1 MYIEKSVDIYIDE
14 TDFTTN
20 ELIDELIDRNLN
32 ENELKRIMYNL
43 INEKQI
49 YETSIV
55 TVKER
60 MERSSSDA
68 RTVLTDL
75 FELSHHAS
83 NEQIVN
89 ELKNIL

>member
-14 TDFTTN
+14 SDFTTN
-20 ELIDELIDRNLN
+20 ELIDELINRNLN

-75 FELSHHAS
+75 FELLHHAS
-83 NEQIVN
+83 NEQIIN
-89 ELKNIL
+89 KLQNIL

>member
-14 TDFTTN
+14 TDFTTS

-32 ENELKRIMYNL
+32 EDELKRIMYNL

-83 NEQIVN
+83 NEQIIN

>member
-14 TDFTTN
+14 TDFTTS
-20 ELIDELIDRNLN
+20 ELIDELIDRNLG

-43 INEKQI
+43 FNCKQI
-49 YETSIV
+49 YEISIV

-83 NEQIVN
+83 NEQIIN
-89 ELKNIL
+89 ELKHIL